1 MFRKT
6 RNLLSFHI
14 FLTLIMTRKK
24 HTEIEDNKKCMW
36 AVTRSAVTGVI
47 LKILG
52 S

>member
-1 MFRKT
+1 
-6 RNLLSFHI
+6 
-14 FLTLIMTRKK
+14 MTRKK

-52 S
+52 SWNFVYCWLENYSH